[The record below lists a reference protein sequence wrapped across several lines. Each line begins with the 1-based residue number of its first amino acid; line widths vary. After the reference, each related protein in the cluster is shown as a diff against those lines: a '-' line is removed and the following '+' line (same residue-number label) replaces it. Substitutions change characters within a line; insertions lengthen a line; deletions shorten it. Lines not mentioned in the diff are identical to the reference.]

1 MAASHISRIQGGRKP
16 CFPGWEKLNYSI
28 KTQLGLNDHSWI
40 LSQNGSRLNCPR
52 IFRKLNT
59 SPYAY
64 SSTLTTLEIFIVIE
78 SSNVSS
84 LFRNQ
89 CFKRQSSFLRT
100 DAVSSGS
107 LRYATGSRA
116 SPHVP
121 RLKVHVLKVSVQ
133 ENNFAQLWLQ
143 VKMRSHRAHC
153 SADLLFKN
161 P

>member
-1 MAASHISRIQGGRKP
+1 MFSWVG
-16 CFPGWEKLNYSI
+16 KLNYSI
-28 KTQLGLNDHSWI
+28 KTQLGLNDLSWI

-64 SSTLTTLEIFIVIE
+64 SSTLTTLETFIVIE
-78 SSNVSS
+78 SSQSS
-84 LFRNQ
+84 LSSGNQ
-89 CFKRQSSFLRT
+89 CFKRQNTFHRT
-100 DAVSSGS
+100 DVASSGS
-107 LRYATGSRA
+107 LQYATGSRA

-143 VKMRSHRAHC
+143 EKMRSHALTALQTSC
-153 SADLLFKN
+153 LMK